1 MVAPAM
7 AGVSAELGITSTT
20 LATLVVSIYLLGFA
34 LGPLVIS
41 SLSEMYGRLIIYHSC
56 NFIFVMFVIACALS
70 KTTAQLMI
78 FRFITG
84 CAGAAPLSLGGGTI
98 ADVIRIEKR
107 GAAAALFGL
116 GPLLGPVCM
125 FRLHLQTSELIH
137 FVIGSWTRDWGL
149 RRTRERLAMGL
160 LGGRDRCT

>member
-1 MVAPAM
+1 MVAPVM
-7 AGVSAELGITSTT
+7 GEVSAELGITSTT

-41 SLSEMYGRLIIYHSC
+41 SLSEMYGRLVIYHTC
-56 NFIFVMFVIACALS
+56 NFIFFIFVIACALR
-70 KTTAQLMI
+70 KTTAQLMV

-116 GPLLGPVCM
+116 GPLLGPVCICSP
-125 FRLHLQTSELIH
+125 FLNNSRLTVL
-137 FVIGSWTRDWGL
+137 GPWTRDGWL
-149 RRTRERLAMGL
+149 RCARKRLAMGV
-160 LGGRDRCT
+160 LGGRDRRR